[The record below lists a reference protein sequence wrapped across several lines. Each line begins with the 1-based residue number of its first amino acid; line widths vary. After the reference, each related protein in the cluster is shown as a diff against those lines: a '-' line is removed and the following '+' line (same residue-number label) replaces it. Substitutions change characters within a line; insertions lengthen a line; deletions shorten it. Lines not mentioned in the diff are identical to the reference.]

1 MRKVKIITIILAIIT
16 VTLIAFGGIY
26 VQEQNRMENKVKD
39 YQLGRELDGG
49 RIIELKIANES
60 DSEEKEE
67 EQNQEIK
74 EIDEET
80 LEKCKTIKKTIENR
94 FNNLGAEDYAIS
106 LNEKDG
112 TIRIE
117 LAEDNLV
124 DSYVYY
130 SYVRKEIKIKDEESK
145 TDLIDDSMI
154 KDIKYTYNNNTSGEY
169 QVYLEVELNKEGQA
183 KVKDI
188 LNEYALLDIE
198 VKKIEDA
205 KKESEEE
212 KKEENQAEEVE
223 KEETKTDGN
232 NEQITKKIAKL
243 YVGENTYDIDKI
255 DENKLRV
262 KIGSKT
268 SNSTYVNSYMSE
280 AAEIAMLKKSG
291 EYPINYEIETNR
303 YEYSS
308 ITKTILTKAAI
319 AIAIIL
325 CIILVIYCIK
335 YKVNGILIS
344 LSIIGF
350 VSLFSLL
357 IRYTNVQISIDG
369 ILAIIF
375 IILLNLKINQVIL
388 SKIKKMPMI
397 KEAINSTY
405 KEIFLKII
413 PIMILTVVFCF
424 TKWSN
429 LNSFGLIMF
438 WGITLCAIYNITVTK
453 ALLLLKGNK

>member
-1 MRKVKIITIILAIIT
+1 MKKVKMITIILAIVA

-26 VQEQNRMENKVKD
+26 IQEQNRMENKVKD

-49 RIIELKIANES
+49 RVVELKIADQS
-60 DSEEKEE
+60 DSKEE
-67 EQNQEIK
+67 EQSQEK
-74 EIDEET
+74 NEIDEET
-80 LEKCKTIKKTIENR
+80 LEKCKKVKKTIENR
-94 FNNLGAEDYAIS
+94 FNNLGAEDYTIS

-124 DSYVYY
+124 DSYIYY
-130 SYVRKEIKIKDEESK
+130 SYVRKEIKIKDEEAK

-154 KDIKYTYNNNTSGEY
+154 KDVKYTYNNNTSGEY
-169 QVYLEVELNKEGQA
+169 QVYLEVELNKDGQA
-183 KVKDI
+183 KIKDV
-188 LNEYALLDIE
+188 LNEYAILDTE
-198 VKKIEDA
+198 VKEIEDA
-205 KKESEEE
+205 KEEKESEDEKTEE
-212 KKEENQAEEVE
+212 NKEEENKTEE
-223 KEETKTDGN
+223 N
-232 NEQITKKIAKL
+232 NEKITKKIAKL

-280 AAEIAMLKKSG
+280 AAEIAMLKNSG
-291 EYPINYEIETNR
+291 EYPIDYEVETNR

-308 ITKTILTKAAI
+308 ITKTNLTKLAI
-319 AIAIIL
+319 VITTILIIIL
-325 CIILVIYCIK
+325 LIYCIK
-335 YKVNGILIS
+335 YKINGILIS
-344 LSIIGF
+344 LSTIGF
-350 VSLFSLL
+350 VALFSLL

-369 ILAIIF
+369 ILAIILT
-375 IILLNLKINQVIL
+375 ILLNLKINQVIL
-388 SKIKKMPMI
+388 SKIKRMSMI

-424 TKWSN
+424 AKWSS

-438 WGITLCAIYNITVTK
+438 WGIALSAIYNITVTK
-453 ALLLLKGNK
+453 ALLLLKENK